1 MWESGSTER
10 NLKQHH
16 FSCELR
22 ITMSCTTVYSIT
34 DSQRTSIKSIFSLA
48 LGSRALLQTTQEQ
61 SSRIFPLLLANTL
74 FFLSLYFSVLLS
86 NSSRTILSFFLARS
100 DSPKLSQ
107 WIYEKGPESSSSRG
121 RMPSSIHSHCHFSKG
136 DCGMLQGEN
145 ILVWTELIELRRWQ
159 DKTEIIHLTVT
170 QPNATSAQTLSAVW
184 LMVKQILSVGC
195 WRLCLNI
202 CSFFILKLNN
212 VYLGW
217 CFKLFN
223 GLLKMLAC
231 RRKATRFNREISNLF
246 YTVGHIQPTLTLKG
260 AGPVRL
266 TFLSV

>member
-1 MWESGSTER
+1 MRCENQVAWKGISNNIISHVISVSPCHVLLYIVSLIHKGLQSKAFFFLPLGAER
-10 NLKQHH
+10 CFKPHRN
-16 FSCELR
+16 
-22 ITMSCTTVYSIT
+22 
-34 DSQRTSIKSIFSLA
+34 
-48 LGSRALLQTTQEQ
+48 RAQGF
-61 SSRIFPLLLANTL
+61 FPLLLAKTL
-74 FFLSLYFSVLLS
+74 FFLSLYFSVFLS

-136 DCGMLQGEN
+136 DCSMLQGEN
-145 ILVWTELIELRRWQ
+145 ILVWTELIELCRWQ

-170 QPNATSAQTLSAVW
+170 QPNAPSAQTLSAVW

-202 CSFFILKLNN
+202 CSSFILKLNY

-217 CFKLFN
+217 GFKLFN
-223 GLLKMLAC
+223 SLLKMIAC
-231 RRKATRFNREISNLF
+231 RRKATRFSREISNLF
-246 YTVGHIQPTLTLKG
+246 HI
-260 AGPVRL
+260 VVHI
-266 TFLSV
+266 LSLCL

>member
-1 MWESGSTER
+1 MRCENQVAWKGIS
-10 NLKQHH
+10 NNI
-16 FSCELR
+16 SCELR
-22 ITMSCTTVYSIT
+22 ITMSCITVYSIT
-34 DSQRTSIKSIFSLA
+34 DSQRTSIKSIFFLA

-136 DCGMLQGEN
+136 DCSMLQGKN
-145 ILVWTELIELRRWQ
+145 ILVWTELIELCRWQ

-170 QPNATSAQTLSAVW
+170 QPNAPSAQTLSAVR

-195 WRLCLNI
+195 WRLWMG
-202 CSFFILKLNN
+202 FQAF
-212 VYLGW
+212 
-217 CFKLFN
+217 
-223 GLLKMLAC
+223 
-231 RRKATRFNREISNLF
+231 
-246 YTVGHIQPTLTLKG
+246 
-260 AGPVRL
+260 
-266 TFLSV
+266 